1 MISRPVVPPDAPLEA
16 LAPALLAAARDTLP
30 HSYSP
35 YSHFPVAA
43 AVLSQTGEIFVG
55 TNVENA
61 SFGLTLCAERAAL
74 ASAISAGARSFTAIA
89 LVGGTTQGG
98 HLVPCGACR
107 QWLLE
112 LMGPTAWVITPST
125 SPTASPDAITVG
137 SLLPD
142 AFQL

>member
-1 MISRPVVPPDAPLEA
+1 MTCPPTVPPDAPLET
-16 LAPALLAAARDTLP
+16 LAAALLDAAQKTLA

-43 AVLSQTGEIFVG
+43 AVLGQTGNIFVG

-74 ASAISAGARSFTAIA
+74 ASAISAGERRLNAIA
-89 LVGGTTQGG
+89 LVGGTTPGG
-98 HLVPCGACR
+98 HLAPCGACR

-112 LMGPTAWVITPST
+112 LMGPTAWVVTPST
-125 SPTASPDAITVG
+125 SPDSPPDVTTVG